1 MQTKRIEKFIAKV
14 YEKGL
19 PKNMPL
25 DTFRS
30 IEFGFNYLKQYGIY
44 ETLKGDVMLFF
55 EKYGLKSAPSGIGFK
70 LSVK

>member
-14 YEKGL
+14 YDKGL

-25 DTFRS
+25 ATFRE
-30 IEFGFNYLKQYGIY
+30 IEAGFKYLKEYGRL
-44 ETLKGDVMLFF
+44 ETINSNVMLFF
-55 EKYGLKSAPSGIGFK
+55 EKYGLRSSVYGIGFS